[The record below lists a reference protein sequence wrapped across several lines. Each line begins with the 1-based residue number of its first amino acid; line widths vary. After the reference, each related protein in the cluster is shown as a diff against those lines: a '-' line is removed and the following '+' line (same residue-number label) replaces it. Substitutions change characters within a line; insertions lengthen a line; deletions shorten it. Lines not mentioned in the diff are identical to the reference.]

1 MSHEAPPC
9 GTIYVP
15 IRPLSPLH
23 LKKTG
28 EYDLNK
34 AFFLVLRHLSAQ
46 NCSDADEASGVT
58 NLQPVNLTNGI
69 LIFSN
74 DHWSE
79 I

>member
-15 IRPLSPLH
+15 IRPLSPT
-23 LKKTG
+23 KRG

-58 NLQPVNLTNGI
+58 YLQPVNPTNGI
-69 LIFSN
+69 LDI
-74 DHWSE
+74 D
-79 I
+79 ILK